1 MFLISLSLSLGLIS
15 MASGAAFVPVRQAK
29 SPASAPSNCASA
41 SITTIY
47 VPTTVYSPPE
57 TITIA
62 LENITS
68 VSESLS
74 SAASVDTAQVSA
86 ANEAAPVS
94 EAVPSTLSK
103 FTHTI
108 VAPLIEGT
116 IGTNSSSG
124 VYYVSIGQNTT
135 NWSYTPTQSTVVG
148 TTTVTVSPLPT
159 RSSTSGNSTTAIS
172 TTTHITRT
180 TTRSGSAITLP
191 TGGIPAISAPYPRTN
206 RTDSST
212 FFASAAWSGTPSV
225 SYNTTVTLF
234 TTVATTTV
242 NVTAYSTTI
251 SIANATQTVNSKSTC
266 TESALGFSG
275 TNVTW
280 ENINVKRQ
288 VCTLVYATISG
299 NLASW
304 CNNWDGHTVF
314 HHSTYT
320 STLTPSQYATETS
333 HSATSSPLSSK
344 TTNSLSEASPIT
356 VTIESTAAPTQ
367 VSASALTTSPSST
380 FAAPA
385 AATSCGQV
393 GVFEINFDGLPQYS
407 PPNNDTASYPPIFN
421 PYEHF
426 FWGNGW
432 AYGPPPTEPF
442 PPESGDHL
450 AEFVP
455 SLANNDTNSPDA
467 STVPDSA
474 FGAGPRAYN
483 NNYWFSPLSVY
494 VGCDNGATDPSV
506 TCDFVATAYQWD
518 PVNYKEKVVATEH
531 FPQPPC
537 PGFENCTLTQIF
549 FDSRFT
555 MLSSLSFYANVEGLL
570 KIFWIDT
577 MELSWWNNTCAA
589 GLARIS
595 AQ

>member
-1 MFLISLSLSLGLIS
+1 MLRAELTT
-15 MASGAAFVPVRQAK
+15 AHR
-29 SPASAPSNCASA
+29 APSNCASA

-320 STLTPSQYATETS
+320 STCEQAIPYSKNIALHLNADFSLVTPSQYATETS

-393 GVFEINFDGLPQYS
+393 GVFEINVGHTFY
-407 PPNNDTASYPPIFN
+407 
-421 PYEHF
+421 
-426 FWGNGW
+426 
-432 AYGPPPTEPF
+432 TE
-442 PPESGDHL
+442 
-450 AEFVP
+450 
-455 SLANNDTNSPDA
+455 
-467 STVPDSA
+467 
-474 FGAGPRAYN
+474 R
-483 NNYWFSPLSVY
+483 
-494 VGCDNGATDPSV
+494 
-506 TCDFVATAYQWD
+506 
-518 PVNYKEKVVATEH
+518 
-531 FPQPPC
+531 
-537 PGFENCTLTQIF
+537 
-549 FDSRFT
+549 RF
-555 MLSSLSFYANVEGLL
+555 LF
-570 KIFWIDT
+570 
-577 MELSWWNNTCAA
+577 
-589 GLARIS
+589 
-595 AQ
+595 